1 MPYFITDSSPDCS
14 GWATIK
20 EDGEVIGCHTT
31 KQDAIDQMVAVSIA
45 EDIEPGGERLKHTKK
60 KKPMYRVLPENYRPA
75 LSEDVPEGRACG
87 NCLFYIE
94 DDVKEFADGE
104 LRAWCEKWDDYVNGA
119 YYCNA
124 WQPAEE
130 ETRAPAPAKDQIQGS
145 DENKPDSAKGPGGD
159 IDFDEKTET
168 GLRNKVKEHNED
180 MASKN
185 KPDWTR
191 TTLGQLKAVYRRG
204 SGAYSTSHRPGISR
218 AAWSM
223 ARVNAFLYLLRNG
236 RPANKNYITDNDLL
250 PKGHP
255 RSSRDLRIE
264 SGPLAV
270 IVDIDGTLIRDNQR
284 VEKVYEYIEDMDDTA
299 IFIITARNEA
309 QRESTVR
316 QLDDLDIDY
325 DELFMKPEDN
335 EETAQAYKKMVA
347 ERLLQTYNVILAID
361 NDSANRQAFRDLGIT
376 ALDVPDVPDVIAE
389 DEEERQV
396 NLTPPAYMRAAARRG
411 LELNRQGFGG
421 DGLTDKTKQEAR
433 NMASGQVSEDKW
445 RRIPAWIAR
454 HLVDLDAPSNS
465 NQSDPGY
472 PGAGLVAHLL
482 WGSGPSKAQARRTME
497 YAQGVVDRLNAEE
510 EQSRWSSIHVNL
522 RQQEEGSPMTKVERR
537 VKTDINFELR
547 MDDVDSDGMRF
558 SGYAAVFNS
567 ESEPLPFVETILPG
581 AFRRSLKSRNEIKLF
596 KNHNMDEVLASTR
609 SKTLR
614 LVEDDNG
621 LLAEATLPDTTA
633 GRDLAV
639 LMKRGDVHA
648 MSFGFSVPRGG
659 DKYSDDG
666 KMRTLKEIRLHE
678 VSIVTGFPAYQATT
692 ASVRS
697 LDILATRT
705 KVDVDDLADVML
717 KLEAGETLKDKEASL
732 INEVVNKLRE
742 DKPSEKDLLNIK
754 RQQLDLLYKMV

>member
-1 MPYFITDSSPDCS
+1 MPYYITDNAADCS

-20 EDGEVIGCHTT
+20 EDGEVIGCHAT
-31 KQDAIDQMVAVSIA
+31 KQDAIDQMIAVSIA
-45 EDIEPGGERLKHTKK
+45 EDIEPGGERAE
-60 KKPMYRVLPENYRPA
+60 PNA
-75 LSEDVPEGRACG
+75 LVVGDFVSWGSSGGRARG
-87 NCLFYIE
+87 RIVRIQRDGVINVPNSNFTITGTKE
-94 DDVKEFADGE
+94 DPAALIRIFRENEEG
-104 LRAWCEKWDDYVNGA
+104 
-119 YYCNA
+119 
-124 WQPAEE
+124 WQA
-130 ETRAPAPAKDQIQGS
+130 
-145 DENKPDSAKGPGGD
+145 
-159 IDFDEKTET
+159 TET
-168 GLRNKVKEHNED
+168 LVGHLF
-180 MASKN
+180 S
-185 KPDWTR
+185 
-191 TTLGQLKAVYRRG
+191 TLTK
-204 SGAYSTSHRPGISR
+204 I
-218 AAWSM
+218 
-223 ARVNAFLYLLRNG
+223 
-236 RPANKNYITDNDLL
+236 NDLRHIRL
-250 PKGHP
+250 
-255 RSSRDLRIE
+255 D
-264 SGPLAV
+264 SGPQAV
-270 IVDIDGTLIRDNQR
+270 IVDIDGTLIQGGQR
-284 VEKVYEYIEDMDDTA
+284 VEKVYEFLDDMDDTA
-299 IFIITARNEA
+299 IFIVTARTENR
-309 QRESTVR
+309 RESTIR
-316 QLDDLDIDY
+316 QLQELDIEY
-325 DELFMKPEDN
+325 DELFMKPEDDN
-335 EETAQAYKKMVA
+335 ETAQAYKKMVA
-347 ERLLQTYNVILAID
+347 ERLLSTYNVILAID
-361 NDSANRQAFRDLGIT
+361 NDSANRQAFRELGIT
-376 ALDVPDVPDVIAE
+376 ALDVSDVPDVLSDDEDYE

-433 NMASGQVSEDKW
+433 DMADGRVSEDKW

-465 NQSDPGY
+465 NQSDSGY

-510 EQSRWSSIHVNL
+510 EQSRWSSIHVKL
-522 RQQEEGSPMTKVERR
+522 KPQDKEKVMTKVERR

-547 MDDVDSDGMRF
+547 LDNAESDGMRF

-567 ESEPLPFVETILPG
+567 ESEPLPFIEVIEPG

-614 LVEDDNG
+614 LMEDDKG

-666 KMRTLKEIRLHE
+666 KMRTLREIRLHE

-705 KVDVDDLADVML
+705 KVDVDELADVML
-717 KLEAGETLKDKEASL
+717 KLEAGESLKDKEASL